1 MRRAVQCHAARASI
15 LLNPTRINPSAGG
28 RSYTFTD
35 RRKGRPGICPHKS
48 GDNATKADW
57 FSLSACT
64 ILHRRLK
71 HPAEPFCREERMKIN
86 TDSNL
91 HSQIAGPG
99 PAALKLCKEMIA
111 LREENSVVVI
121 FAMVLLSH
129 SGVGKRKCVY
139 AWGCLSDTSGLLRC
153 SLKLMRMLLST
164 ESPVKA

>member
-129 SGVGKRKCVY
+129 SGVGKKKCVY

-153 SLKLMRMLLST
+153 SLKLTRMLLST